1 MSVIYPNCKIVL
13 WDFINQRYTL
23 KEFSKLKTKNDF
35 TNRFML
41 KGSDRL
47 CMVVELS
54 MQNCTQIL

>member
-47 CMVVELS
+47 CMVVEL
-54 MQNCTQIL
+54 